1 MNQTTERCFIKLQ
14 KQEVS
19 SLEELNKIF
28 KILMKHIKL
37 IITTTILVVAI
48 TAMGL
53 FFVVKPKY
61 QATSEII
68 VNQKL
73 DRDTQ
78 VTEQQQA
85 QSADLQLVNTYKSIL
100 NSQTIGNA
108 VRNKVGRSSYS
119 DSSLNVL
126 TDTSSQVIS
135 INVISHNAKNA
146 ANVANATAKVFK
158 TKIKSIM
165 NVNNVSIISK
175 AQEVKRPIS
184 PKKGMGIMAGVF
196 VGVVFG
202 IFLAIL
208 KEYNDKTVSS
218 SSFIEDELDLIDLG
232 TISDIDMKNISKQM
246 KNRG

>member
-14 KQEVS
+14 KQEVN

-48 TAMGL
+48 TAIGL

-73 DRDTQ
+73 DKDTQ

-119 DSSLNVL
+119 DSSLNIL

-146 ANVANATAKVFK
+146 ANIANTTAKVFK

-196 VGVVFG
+196 AGVVFG

-218 SSFIEDELDLIDLG
+218 SSFIEDELGLIDLG
-232 TISDIDMKNISKQM
+232 TISDIDMKNISKQI